1 MREAQ
6 DLTKALIE
14 NLQDWRMDASSFNA
28 DLVAL
33 FSELVNNAAEHGMSE
48 QGAHVHVRYMPPR
61 KGHAFDV
68 VVVDSGQGIRASLA
82 RNPELPKPETD
93 AEAVGLA
100 VQELVSGTGIPTR
113 GTGLWM
119 TATEMRKPGRRMS
132 IHSGSSLMTMY
143 GQRSRNPR
151 NRRATRHSG
160 QTHNT
165 VLTPWRGPANYVL

>member
-1 MREAQ
+1 MQEAQ

-14 NLQDWRMDASSFNA
+14 NLRDWRMGASSFHADMA

-48 QGAHVHVRYMPPR
+48 QGAHVHVRYMPHR
-61 KGHAFDV
+61 KGHAFDI

-93 AEAVGLA
+93 AEAIGLA

-113 GTGLWM
+113 GTGLWA
-119 TATEMRKPGRRMS
+119 TVTEMKKPGRRLS
-132 IHSGSSLMTMY
+132 IHSGSGLMTMY
-143 GQRSRNPR
+143 GVSEAEIRETEKRQ
-151 NRRATRHSG
+151 G
-160 QTHNT
+160 T
-165 VLTPWRGPANYVL
+165 VVRLTIPL